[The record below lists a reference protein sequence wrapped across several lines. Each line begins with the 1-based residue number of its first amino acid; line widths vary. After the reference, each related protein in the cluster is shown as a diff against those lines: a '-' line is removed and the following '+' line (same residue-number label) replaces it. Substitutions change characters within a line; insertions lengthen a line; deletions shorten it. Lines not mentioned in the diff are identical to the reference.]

1 MRTRTLAPL
10 LSLGL
15 ILCAAPL
22 SGQAG
27 SPNTT
32 PTTVTRIV
40 LVKIKPGHAEPF
52 WADVRQ
58 HSKPINDEY
67 KRQGIITNYS
77 VATKSTSESAD
88 DWNVVFAITYKNW
101 AALDDLGPRIGPIT
115 LAHYGSAAQRTAA
128 FNARLEHSTLVASF
142 LVRDQTVNPW
152 R

>member
-32 PTTVTRIV
+32 PTTVTRIT
-40 LVKIKPGHAEPF
+40 LVKIKPGHADPF

-58 HSKPINDEY
+58 HGRPISEEL

-77 VATKSTSESAD
+77 VATKTTSENPD
-88 DWNVVFAITYKNW
+88 DWNVAFVQTYKNW

-128 FNARLEHSTLVASF
+128 LNARLEHSTQVASF